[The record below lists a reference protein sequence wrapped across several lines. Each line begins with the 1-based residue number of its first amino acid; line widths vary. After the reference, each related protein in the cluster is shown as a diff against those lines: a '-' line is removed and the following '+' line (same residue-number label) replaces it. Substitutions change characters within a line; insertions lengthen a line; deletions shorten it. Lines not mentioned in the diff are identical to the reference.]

1 MLTYVVIAL
10 VSSVGGKWTDSSRE
24 AGLFLFSGLG
34 MSAFDE
40 DAIGDWEQCGYVPVG
55 AQFTFRITPMF
66 AFGAEAETTLRDF
79 SWLSGPDE
87 EHTIRHKVAIAE
99 FGLFGKVFISQ
110 DRISPYLR
118 LGGAIYAG
126 TMSVDTGE
134 EEASLDLETQPGI
147 NLGGGL
153 EYSAT
158 ERIYLGLEGVY
169 HIYSAAV
176 SNLPT
181 VTAGWNFWE
190 IRLIVGVSL

>member
-1 MLTYVVIAL
+1 MILMMIGSIQ
-10 VSSVGGKWTDSSRE
+10 SSMPQAKTASLSV
-24 AGLFLFSGLG
+24 FSGIG

-40 DAIGDWEQCGYVPVG
+40 DAIGDWDQCGYIPIGV
-55 AQFTFRITPMF
+55 QFTYSISPTFT
-66 AFGAEAETTLRDF
+66 FGAEAETTLRDF
-79 SWLSGPDE
+79 SWLSGSDE
-87 EHTIRHKVAIAE
+87 EHTIRNKVAVAE
-99 FGLFGKVFISQ
+99 FGVFGKVYVSQ

-134 EEASLDLETQPGI
+134 EEASLDLETQPGF

-158 ERIYLGLEGVY
+158 ERVSLGLEGVY
-169 HIYSAAV
+169 HIYSAEV

-181 VTAGWNFWE
+181 VTAGWNYWA
-190 IRLIVGVSL
+190 IRMMAGLSL